1 MKCRRDNKPPTFLI
15 ITPVFR
21 GCSSPERRAATRFRS
36 PDDTISLSL
45 SLSFSPA
52 RLSSAAGYFDVPPSL
67 STLHTSIPCV
77 LVWFASDCNRDA
89 AAALFLLSFFFPSL
103 PPPPIFFPP
112 PACLPQRRPPLFR
125 FFLCFLGPIVSSAR
139 KLVDGAHRKCL
150 RMSATMRNRVLSRV
164 QLAPLQTC
172 PELAFRPRSLLRFS
186 RSMGEWENFQR
197 EFAFNLG
204 LVKSFLHEYIYI
216 YIYYS
221 YRFFLI

>member
-45 SLSFSPA
+45 SLSLFLP
-52 RLSSAAGYFDVPPSL
+52 SASLFRRRTLWCPSL
-67 STLHTSIPCV
+67 PFHPSHFHSVRSCLICIRLQPRRSSGVISS
-77 LVWFASDCNRDA
+77 L
-89 AAALFLLSFFFPSL
+89 FFFPSL

-197 EFAFNLG
+197 EFNLG
-204 LVKSFLHEYIYI
+204 LVKSSFLSWI